1 MPFENKFA
9 ALQIVSDKDKGNVRS
24 EISTNKPSVY
34 SVLTDSNPGSP
45 IPSLVT
51 IEDEEKNKGKTW
63 AQVASTGVRTK
74 KVVFKK
80 NKSPTIKNWIYQTS
94 TKKRV
99 NTVPETPTKPVKHR
113 KLNQETQNAPKWGN
127 GSPLTQEEW

>member
-1 MPFENKFA
+1 MVVTNLYSHTLPEMAFENKFA
-9 ALQIVSDKDKGNVRS
+9 ALQIVSDKDEVNVLAK
-24 EISTNKPSVY
+24 INTNKTSVY

-45 IPSLVT
+45 MPSLVT

-80 NKSPTIKNWIYQTS
+80 NKSPTIENWIYQTP

-99 NTVPETPTKPVKHR
+99 NTVP
-113 KLNQETQNAPKWGN
+113 
-127 GSPLTQEEW
+127 